1 MNRSSSTFP
10 PAVATNLREPAPDRT
25 RALLCCGVLAGPI
38 YIAVG
43 LVQALT
49 REGFDL
55 TRHDLSL
62 LANGRLGWV
71 QITNL
76 VVTGLMTI
84 AAAVGIRRSWRGVRG
99 GTWAPLLLGLY
110 GAGLVAAGIFVADPT
125 LGFRPGT
132 PNGPG
137 PVTWHGLLHFV
148 AGGIGFLGLI
158 AACFVVASHF
168 SADRRPGWAAY
179 SRVTGVVF
187 FVGFVG
193 IASGSGNPPPC
204 SASGLRSSPPGL
216 GSRHFLFIST
226 ATSNADLACLL
237 NLLTMED
244 PNDLPYHF
252 VAYRQDRGR
261 DRGSARDR

>member
-1 MNRSSSTFP
+1 MNQSSSTFP
-10 PAVATNLREPAPDRT
+10 PAVATNPRQPAPGRT

-38 YIAVG
+38 YIVVG

-62 LANGRLGWV
+62 LANGSLGWI

-99 GTWAPLLLGLY
+99 GTWAPLLLGVY

-125 LGFRPGT
+125 LGFPPGM

-137 PVTWHGLLHFV
+137 PVSWHGLLHFV

-168 SADRRPGWAAY
+168 STDRRPGWAAY

-187 FVGFVG
+187 FAGFVG
-193 IASGSGNPPPC
+193 IASGSGTPATVLGFWIAVIAAWAWL
-204 SASGLRSSPPGL
+204 SALSLHLYRHVERGPGL
-216 GSRHFLFIST
+216 SPQP
-226 ATSNADLACLL
+226 A
-237 NLLTMED
+237 
-244 PNDLPYHF
+244 
-252 VAYRQDRGR
+252 DRG
-261 DRGSARDR
+261 GPK

>member
-10 PAVATNLREPAPDRT
+10 PAVATNLREPAPGRT

-38 YIAVG
+38 YIVVG

-62 LANGRLGWV
+62 LANGRLGWI

-99 GTWAPLLLGLY
+99 GTWAPLLLGVY

-125 LGFRPGT
+125 LGFPPGT

-137 PVTWHGLLHFV
+137 PVTG
-148 AGGIGFLGLI
+148 
-158 AACFVVASHF
+158 
-168 SADRRPGWAAY
+168 
-179 SRVTGVVF
+179 TGCC
-187 FVGFVG
+187 
-193 IASGSGNPPPC
+193 ILSPAASGS
-204 SASGLRSSPPGL
+204 SASSRRVSWSPATSVPIAARAGLPTPAYRSGVLRWFRRDRFRVGQPRHRARLLDCGHRRLGLAVGTLHSSLPPGRTL
-216 GSRHFLFIST
+216 TWLVSQP
-226 ATSNADLACLL
+226 ADPGGPA
-237 NLLTMED
+237 
-244 PNDLPYHF
+244 
-252 VAYRQDRGR
+252 
-261 DRGSARDR
+261 